1 MNSLILASIRLMR
14 AILRAYQDPEFRA
27 LLAMMIVLLV
37 SGTSF
42 YAIHEGWSI
51 IDALYFCV
59 TTMSTVGF
67 GDLTPTTPVSK
78 IFTIIFSLIS
88 IGVFVGVASKLANA
102 MLTRSKHFSHS

>member
-14 AILRAYQDPEFRA
+14 AVHHAYRDPGFRA
-27 LLAMMIVLLV
+27 LLAMMIVLLI

-51 IDALYFCV
+51 VDALYFCV

-67 GDLTPTTPVSK
+67 GDLSPTTNISK
-78 IFTIIFSLIS
+78 IFTIMYSLVS

-102 MLTRSKHFSHS
+102 MISRSRHLAGE

>member
-14 AILRAYQDPEFRA
+14 AVHHAYQDPEFRA
-27 LLAMMIVLLV
+27 LLAMMIVLLI

-51 IDALYFCV
+51 VDALYFCV

-67 GDLTPTTPVSK
+67 GDLSPTTNISK
-78 IFTIIFSLIS
+78 IFTIMYSLVS

-102 MLTRSKHFSHS
+102 MISRSRHLTGE